1 MKTLKKYRWPL
12 TGALLGALIFLLLY
26 GVRVLDPT
34 SVDWIL
40 NNPSPDPAQH
50 YLGWELFR
58 RSPVHLPYIGA
69 NYNAVYPFRTSVLFA
84 DSLPLAAL
92 LFKLLGGILPT
103 RFQYFGWWGLFCYM
117 MQGGLAQAVIARIAG
132 VQPTFGRGDKSKTA
146 IAIIMS
152 PGQTAKL
159 WGSVL
164 GAGVLVLFPALT
176 MRTFAHEALAGTW
189 LVLLALYLWLR
200 SDELMSATRRA
211 CLLWGL
217 MGLLCA
223 GIHLYYLPMVGL
235 VLVGYAVRR
244 ALQKRG
250 PAAVLLPI
258 AAFCA
263 AALAELFLLGAFAV
277 NFAGYSNG
285 YLSGADYLGL
295 FVPWLA
301 QSWEQNVYM
310 GLGAVLAV
318 VLAIFSVVCNARKAE
333 KFFTAHHDWVV
344 AGVVVLVLDL
354 LAAGGNA
361 ITVGGKTLFTVPIP
375 QFLMDFWA
383 MFSSCA
389 RLAWVA
395 GLLLA
400 VAACGLVL
408 RFWQKGVVP
417 ALMLAV
423 CAVAQ
428 GWGQR
433 GELFNRWTDY
443 HYYGFCYENKTL
455 LTDPAWENIAASG
468 KYSHLAFAS
477 FDFEHDEFWDLV
489 DFAADHGWT
498 SNSFYMAHMDGN
510 LAAVTLPGELNE
522 LSADTLYA
530 FVDEDE
536 LARNSYDLHYYRLNG
551 ILIGSV
557 EPINGIEEEPAPEVP
572 ARTMNLTKSD
582 LINAHYADGSVG
594 LETGGEMMTEEWTL
608 FPGRYCVTLTGSGFD
623 HSYIY
628 ARYGLINE
636 ETYKLDIDFTG
647 IDPNEMTFEFTAT
660 EMLHYWRVAVH
671 TLDDANVTVTGVT
684 VEKVG

>member
-1 MKTLKKYRWPL
+1 MKALKKYRWPL
-12 TGALLGALIFLLLY
+12 TGALLGVLVFLAVY

-58 RSPVHLPYIGA
+58 RSPVHLPYLGA
-69 NYNAVYPFRTSVLFA
+69 NYNAVYPFRTSVLFT

-92 LFKLLGGILPT
+92 FFKLLGSILPT
-103 RFQYFGWWGLFCYM
+103 RFQYFGWWGLLCYAL
-117 MQGGLAQAVIARIAG
+117 QGGLAQAVIARFGG
-132 VQPTFGRGDKSKTA
+132 VR
-146 IAIIMS
+146 
-152 PGQTAKL
+152 PGQTAKC
-159 WGSVL
+159 WGSVA

-176 MRTFAHEALAGTW
+176 MRTFAHEALSATW

-200 SDELMSATRRA
+200 SDELMPTTRRA
-211 CLLWGL
+211 CLIWGG

-250 PAAVLLPI
+250 PAAVLAPI

-263 AALAELFLLGAFAV
+263 AALAELVLLGAFAV

-295 FVPWLA
+295 FVPWYA
-301 QSWEQNVYM
+301 PGWEQNVYM
-310 GLGAVLAV
+310 GVGAVWAV
-318 VLAIFSVVCNARKAE
+318 VLAIFSMVCNARKAE
-333 KFFTAHHDWVV
+333 KFFAAHHDWVA
-344 AGVVVLVLDL
+344 AGLVVLVLDL
-354 LAAGGNA
+354 VAAGGN
-361 ITVGGKTLFTVPIP
+361 TVTVAGHTLFTVPIP

-389 RLAWVA
+389 RLAWLA
-395 GLLLA
+395 GMLLA
-400 VAACGLVL
+400 VTACGLVL
-408 RFWQKGVVP
+408 RFWEKGAVP

-443 HYYGFCYENKTL
+443 HYYDFRYENKSL
-455 LTDPAWENIAASG
+455 LTDPAWEQIAASG
-468 KYSHLAFAS
+468 KYSHLAFAT

-489 DFAADHGWT
+489 DFAADHSWT

-530 FVDEDE
+530 FIDEDE
-536 LARNSYDLHYYRLNG
+536 LARNSFDLHYYRLDG

-557 EPINGIEEEPAPEVP
+557 EPIDGLEEESAPETP
-572 ARTMNLTKSD
+572 GCEMNLKRSD
-582 LINAHYADGSVG
+582 VINGDISRDGVT
-594 LETGGEMMTEEWTL
+594 LTTGGELMTEEWTL
-608 FPGRYCVTLTGSGFD
+608 FPGRYRVTLTGSGFD

-628 ARYGLINE
+628 ARYGLINQ
-636 ETYKLDIDFTG
+636 ETYKLDINFTG

-660 EMLHYWRVAVH
+660 EMLHYWRTAVH
-671 TLDDANVTVTGVT
+671 ALDDTPITITAIK

>member
-1 MKTLKKYRWPL
+1 MKALKKYRWPL
-12 TGALLGALIFLLLY
+12 TGALLGVLVFLAVY

-40 NNPSPDPAQH
+40 NSLSPDPIQH

-69 NYNAVYPFRTSVLFA
+69 NYNAVYPFRTSVLFT

-92 LFKLLGGILPT
+92 FFKLLGGILPT
-103 RFQYFGWWGLFCYM
+103 RFQYFGWWGLLCYAL
-117 MQGGLAQAVIARIAG
+117 QGGLAQAVIARIAG
-132 VQPTFGRGDKSKTA
+132 VQPTFDQDDKSKAA

-176 MRTFAHEALAGTW
+176 IRMFAHTALAANW

-200 SDELMSATRRA
+200 SDELMPTTRRA
-211 CLLWGL
+211 CLIWGG

-250 PAAVLLPI
+250 PAAVLAPI

-263 AALAELFLLGAFAV
+263 AALAELVLLGAFAV

-301 QSWEQNVYM
+301 QSWEQNVYA
-310 GLGAVLAV
+310 GVGTSLAV
-318 VLAIFSVVCNARKAE
+318 VLAVFGIVCNARKAY
-333 KFFTAHHDWVV
+333 KFFAAHRDWLI
-344 AGVVVLVLDL
+344 AGAVVLVLDL
-354 LAAGGNA
+354 IAAGGNT
-361 ITVGGKTLFTVPIP
+361 ITVNGKTLFTVPIP
-375 QFLMDFWA
+375 QLLMNFWA

-389 RLAWVA
+389 RLAWLA
-395 GLLLA
+395 GMLLA
-400 VAACGLVL
+400 AVGCGLVL
-408 RFWQKGVVP
+408 RFWD
-417 ALMLAV
+417 
-423 CAVAQ
+423 
-428 GWGQR
+428 
-433 GELFNRWTDY
+433 N
-443 HYYGFCYENKTL
+443 GFRYENKTL
-455 LTDPAWENIAASG
+455 LTDPVWEQIAASG
-468 KYSHLAFAS
+468 KYSHLAFAT

-530 FVDEDE
+530 FIDEDE
-536 LARNSYDLHYYRLNG
+536 LARNSCGLHYYRLDG

-557 EPINGIEEEPAPEVP
+557 EPIDGIEEEPAPEVP
-572 ARTMNLTKSD
+572 AHTMDLTKSD
-582 LINAHYADGSVG
+582 LINAHFADGSVG

-608 FPGRYCVTLTGSGFD
+608 FPGRYRVTLTGSGFD

-628 ARYGLINE
+628 ARYGLINQ

-660 EMLHYWRVAVH
+660 EMLHYWRTAVH
-671 TLDDANVTVTGVT
+671 TLDDANVTVNSVT
-684 VEKVG
+684 VEKIG

>member
-1 MKTLKKYRWPL
+1 MIALKKYRWPL
-12 TGALLGALIFLLLY
+12 TGALLGVLVFLAVY

-40 NNPSPDPAQH
+40 NSLSPDPIQH

-69 NYNAVYPFRTSVLFA
+69 NYNAIYPFRTSVLFT

-92 LFKLLGGILPT
+92 FFKLLGGILPT
-103 RFQYFGWWGLFCYM
+103 RFQYFGWWGLLCYAL
-117 MQGGLAQAVIARIAG
+117 QGGLAQAVIARFGG
-132 VQPTFGRGDKSKTA
+132 VKPDQK
-146 IAIIMS
+146 
-152 PGQTAKL
+152 AKL
-159 WGSVL
+159 WGSVA

-176 MRTFAHEALAGTW
+176 MRTFAHEALAATW

-200 SDELMSATRRA
+200 SDEIMPTTRRA
-211 CLLWGL
+211 CLLWGG

-250 PAAVLLPI
+250 PAAVVLPV
-258 AAFCA
+258 AAFCVT
-263 AALAELFLLGAFAV
+263 ALAELVLLGAFAV

-295 FVPWLA
+295 FVPWYA
-301 QSWEQNVYM
+301 PGWEQNVYM
-310 GLGAVLAV
+310 GVGAVWAV
-318 VLAIFSVVCNARKAE
+318 VLAIFSMVCNARKAE
-333 KFFTAHHDWVV
+333 KFFAAHHDWVA
-344 AGVVVLVLDL
+344 AGLVVLVLDL
-354 LAAGGNA
+354 IAAGGNA
-361 ITVGGKTLFTVPIP
+361 ITVGGRTLFTVPIP

-389 RLAWVA
+389 RLAWLA
-395 GLLLA
+395 GMLLA
-400 VAACGLVL
+400 VTACGLVL
-408 RFWQKGVVP
+408 RFWEKGAVP
-417 ALMLAV
+417 ALLLAV

-443 HYYGFCYENKTL
+443 HYYDFRYENKSL
-455 LTDPAWENIAASG
+455 LTDPAWEDIAASG
-468 KYSHLAFAS
+468 KYSHLAFAT

-530 FVDEDE
+530 FIDEDE
-536 LARNSYDLHYYRLNG
+536 LARNSYGLHYYRLDG

-557 EPINGIEEEPAPEVP
+557 EPIDGIEEEPAPEVP
-572 ARTMNLTKSD
+572 AHTMDLTKSD
-582 LINAHYADGSVG
+582 LINAHFADGSVG

-608 FPGRYCVTLTGSGFD
+608 FPGRYRVTLTGSGFD

-628 ARYGLINE
+628 ARYGLINQ

-647 IDPNEMTFEFTAT
+647 IDPNKMTFEFTAT
-660 EMLHYWRVAVH
+660 EMLHYWRTAVH
-671 TLDDANVTVTGVT
+671 TLDDANVTVNSVT

>member
-1 MKTLKKYRWPL
+1 MKALKKYRWPL
-12 TGALLGALIFLLLY
+12 TGALLGVLVFLAVY

-40 NNPSPDPAQH
+40 NSLSPDPIQH

-69 NYNAVYPFRTSVLFA
+69 NYNAVYPFRTSVLFT

-92 LFKLLGGILPT
+92 FFKLLGGILPM
-103 RFQYFGWWGLFCYM
+103 RFQYFGWWGLLCYAL
-117 MQGGLAQAVIARIAG
+117 QGGLAQAVIARFGG
-132 VQPTFGRGDKSKTA
+132 VKPDQK
-146 IAIIMS
+146 
-152 PGQTAKL
+152 AKL
-159 WGSVL
+159 WGSVA

-176 MRTFAHEALAGTW
+176 MRTFAHEALAATW

-200 SDELMSATRRA
+200 SDEIMPTTRRA
-211 CLLWGL
+211 CLLWGG

-250 PAAVLLPI
+250 PAAVVLPV
-258 AAFCA
+258 AAFCVT
-263 AALAELFLLGAFAV
+263 ALAELVLLGAFAV

-295 FVPWLA
+295 FVPWYA
-301 QSWEQNVYM
+301 PGWEQNVYM
-310 GLGAVLAV
+310 GVGAVWAV
-318 VLAIFSVVCNARKAE
+318 VLAIFSMVCNARKAE
-333 KFFTAHHDWVV
+333 KFFAAHHDWVA
-344 AGVVVLVLDL
+344 AGLVVLVLDL
-354 LAAGGNA
+354 IAAGGNA
-361 ITVGGKTLFTVPIP
+361 ITVGGRTLFTVPIP

-389 RLAWVA
+389 RLAWLA
-395 GLLLA
+395 GMLLA
-400 VAACGLVL
+400 VTACGLVL
-408 RFWQKGVVP
+408 RFWEKGAVP
-417 ALMLAV
+417 ALLLAV

-443 HYYGFCYENKTL
+443 HYYDFRYENKSL
-455 LTDPAWENIAASG
+455 LTDPAWDDIAASG
-468 KYSHLAFAS
+468 KYSHLAFAT
-477 FDFEHDEFWDLV
+477 FDFEHNEFWDLV

-530 FVDEDE
+530 FIDEDE
-536 LARNSYDLHYYRLNG
+536 LARNSYDLHYYRLDG

-557 EPINGIEEEPAPEVP
+557 EPIDGIEEEPAPEVP
-572 ARTMNLTKSD
+572 AHTMDLTKSD
-582 LINAHYADGSVG
+582 LINAHFADGSVG

-608 FPGRYCVTLTGSGFD
+608 FPGRYRVTLAGSGFD

-628 ARYGLINE
+628 ARYGLINQ

-660 EMLHYWRVAVH
+660 EMLHYWRTAVH
-671 TLDDANVTVTGVT
+671 TLDDANVTVNSVT